1 MDARIRIGVVA
12 LVGLGLGGC
21 AIGTRLG
28 WHAERVTASEA
39 IRANCEANVRTLR
52 GQPDHDIA
60 MRACVEAKSRQAS
73 TP

>member
-1 MDARIRIGVVA
+1 MDARIRIGAVA
-12 LVGLGLGGC
+12 VAGLVLSGC

-28 WHAERVTASEA
+28 WHTERVTPSDAV
-39 IRANCEANVRTLR
+39 RANCEVNVKTLK

-73 TP
+73 P